1 MRSTFIKGRSIRDN
15 TLVPFEVI
23 HYMKSKTNGKKKKG
37 DVALKIEFCKYY
49 DRFDLGFVDGVMR
62 VWG

>member
-1 MRSTFIKGRSIRDN
+1 M
-15 TLVPFEVI
+15 E
-23 HYMKSKTNGKKKKG
+23 KKKG